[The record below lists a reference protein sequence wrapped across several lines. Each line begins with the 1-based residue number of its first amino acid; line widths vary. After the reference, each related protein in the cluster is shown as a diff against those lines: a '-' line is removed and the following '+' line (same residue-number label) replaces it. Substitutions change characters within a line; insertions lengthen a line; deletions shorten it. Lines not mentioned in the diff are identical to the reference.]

1 VIIHKK
7 DIVKLSTKDFK
18 KSIFSNTN
26 KFVYFGRSMMIL
38 IPPSSNQRVRYE
50 NECRNIFRYISVPNN
65 KTMTIKVNEKSLECV
80 VLSISIQI
88 DS

>member
-1 VIIHKK
+1 
-7 DIVKLSTKDFK
+7 
-18 KSIFSNTN
+18 
-26 KFVYFGRSMMIL
+26 MIL